1 MGINSSV
8 NKDERLVQARLLV
21 ELLEAG
27 REDEAAVALENLSK
41 LREIELFQ
49 EIGKL
54 TRDLHDALSNFHV
67 DSRIVSFAE
76 NEIPDAQAR
85 LNHVIAM
92 TEQSANKTLTAI
104 EAALPLSEQLEK
116 RAIGL
121 KDRWDRFRSREMK
134 VEEFR
139 GLTVEIDEFLTW
151 TERNA
156 TDIHKGLCDIMMAQD
171 FQDLTGQIIRRVI
184 TMVHEVEGHLVRLI
198 RVSGEKVAM
207 QLPKDESKI
216 KAEGPQIPGIGKAE
230 VCAGQDDVDDLLSSL
245 GF

>member
-1 MGINSSV
+1 MSTNSSV
-8 NKDERLVQARLLV
+8 NRDERLAQARVLV

-27 REDEAAVALENLSK
+27 REDEAALALEKLSK

-54 TRDLHDALSNFHV
+54 TRELHDALSNFHV
-67 DSRIVSFAE
+67 DSHIATFAE
-76 NEIPDAQAR
+76 SEIPDAKAR

-92 TEQSANKTLTAI
+92 TEQAANKTLTAI
-104 EAALPLSEQLEK
+104 EAALPRSEQLEQ

-121 KDRWDRFRSREMK
+121 KGRWDRFRNRDMK

-139 GLTVEIDEFLTW
+139 GLSVEIDEFLTW
-151 TERNA
+151 TEGNA
-156 TDIHKGLCDIMMAQD
+156 TEIHKGLCDIMMAQD

-184 TMVHEVEGHLVRLI
+184 SMVHEVEGHLVRLI
-198 RVSGEKVAM
+198 RVSGEKVAV
-207 QLPKDESKI
+207 QLKKEEPNI
-216 KAEGPQIPGIGKAE
+216 KAEGPQIPGVGKTE